1 MKKITFI
8 LILLFPAFL
17 THAQKEARF
26 CFQFDD
32 SSRIEKVETRFLLD
46 GQGSERITLQ
56 ARKGKKG
63 KWTFTVPD
71 SVFQRYSLS
80 TFFVS
85 QIEND
90 TLVRFGMAIKVPDKK
105 VGLEISNVFYFPQNS
120 LPLLKL
126 KTDSIVYTPDGKG
139 VGILFKLENPGQTA
153 RLNAELSTRSYYF
166 MGKNREMLA
175 YLSGM
180 LKKYRNSEVVSRWV
194 FFHLDGIK
202 YQLSVDEIQSIYNL
216 LSEKDKQSYFGKK
229 TYSYIVGKKNFN
241 YDRFPNL
248 VLPENLTASPQYV
261 IRDSSRYNLVIFSH
275 SACPP
280 CHAMIPLLKEIYNDL
295 KDKLE
300 ITYIS
305 ADDKRFVGN
314 WKRVMQEQTVPWR
327 SLLSADDRENVIN
340 NTYQINSF
348 PTAYLV
354 YPGGK
359 FEPIDVRKTPE
370 KEKLYRLVNTPRP

>member
-8 LILLFPAFL
+8 LILLLPAFL
-17 THAQKEARF
+17 AYAQKEARF

-85 QIEND
+85 RIEND
-90 TLVRFGMAIKVPDKK
+90 TLVRLGMAIKVPDKK
-105 VGLEISNVFYFPQNS
+105 TGLEISNVFYFPQNS
-120 LPLLKL
+120 IPLLKL
-126 KTDSIVYTPDGKG
+126 KTDSIVYTPDGKCA
-139 VGILFKLENPGQTA
+139 GILFRLENPGQTA
-153 RLNAELSTRSYYF
+153 RLNAELSTRSYHL

-202 YQLSVDEIQSIYNL
+202 YRLSADEIQGIYDL
-216 LSEKDKQSYFGKK
+216 FPEKAKQSYFGRKID
-229 TYSYIVGKKNFN
+229 SYLTGKKNFN

-305 ADDKRFVGN
+305 ADDKRFVKN
-314 WKRVMQEQTVPWR
+314 WKRVMQERAVPWR
-327 SLLSADDRENVIN
+327 SLLSADDRENIIN
-340 NTYQINSF
+340 NTYQIYSF

-359 FEPIDVRKTPE
+359 FEPVDVRKTPE